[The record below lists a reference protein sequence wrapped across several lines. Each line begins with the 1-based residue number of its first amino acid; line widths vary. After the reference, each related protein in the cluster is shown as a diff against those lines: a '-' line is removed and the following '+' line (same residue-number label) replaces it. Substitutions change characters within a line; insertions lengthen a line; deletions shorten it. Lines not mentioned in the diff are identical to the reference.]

1 MLDTILL
8 PYLITGSEHIGDVLP
23 ENYKKLVVYAVCI
36 TLLTFV
42 RMCSDSKFTAAGE
55 DSQMGGRLSNL
66 ISTNKLA

>member
-23 ENYKKLVVYAVCI
+23 ENYKKLVVYAICI

-42 RMCSDSKFTAAGE
+42 SNVFFSEFTAAGE

-66 ISTNKLA
+66 ISTN